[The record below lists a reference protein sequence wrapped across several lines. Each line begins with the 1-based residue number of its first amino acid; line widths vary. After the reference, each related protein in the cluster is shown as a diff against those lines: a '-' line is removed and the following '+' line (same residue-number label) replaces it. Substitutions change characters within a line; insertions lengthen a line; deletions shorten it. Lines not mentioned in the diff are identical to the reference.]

1 MSDQVVD
8 TLEEPNN
15 QNTNTE
21 ELNVLNDND
30 NNNDDVVYSHE
41 DEHYEVDDRLSV
53 DDIDSMT
60 DEEFAEYLNG
70 KSTNVDI
77 KEKEDPQKQQEE
89 EEEKESEP
97 EPQQEEKGEKV
108 QEDSNDSKKN
118 TSVVNKE
125 VKKEESTKQDLNQ
138 DDIKAAYEAI
148 FKPFKANGK
157 EIAPKTVDDVISLM
171 QMGANYTKKMQLMA
185 PMKRSVESLNK
196 AGITDTDLNFLI
208 DVHNGDKEAIKK
220 LLEKHKV
227 DPIDLDMENTNYVPK
242 NNIVSDS
249 DIEYANILEDIQPS
263 LPKIQKIITEQWDP
277 KSKEYLL
284 KDPQLMKALHEEIEM
299 GRFDKVQTMV
309 EMEKTFGRAKEKSDL
324 EIYIDL
330 VSKIAAAEQ
339 NTAISSNTKKSLP
352 DQTVTK
358 PIPDKTKAAPVRTK
372 QSNQGTPLSE
382 KDLFSL
388 SDEEFM
394 KLSERG
400 LI

>member
-1 MSDQVVD
+1 MSNQVVN

-70 KSTNVDI
+70 KSTNVDT

-208 DVHNGDKEAIKK
+208 DIHNGDKEAIKK

-309 EMEKTFGRAKEKSDL
+309 EMEKTFGRAKGKSDI

-330 VSKIAAAEQ
+330 VSKIATEQ
-339 NTAISSNTKKSLP
+339 NTATPSNTNKSLP

>member
-8 TLEEPNN
+8 TLDEFDN

-21 ELNVLNDND
+21 ELDVSND
-30 NNNDDVVYSHE
+30 NNDDNYDVANSPEKE
-41 DEHYEVDDRLSV
+41 DEDDDRLSV
-53 DDIDSMT
+53 EDLDSMT

-70 KSTNVDI
+70 KGTTKIDA
-77 KEKEDPQKQQEE
+77 KEKEESQKQQEE
-89 EEEKESEP
+89 EEKI
-97 EPQQEEKGEKV
+97 
-108 QEDSNDSKKN
+108 QEDSSDPKKD
-118 TSVVNKE
+118 TSIVNKE
-125 VKKEESTKQDLNQ
+125 ESIKQDLNQ
-138 DDIKAAYEAI
+138 DDIKAVYEAI

-208 DVHNGDKEAIKK
+208 DVHKGDKEAIKK

-309 EMEKTFGRAKEKSDL
+309 EMEKTFGRAKGKSDI

-330 VSKIAAAEQ
+330 VSKIATEQ
-339 NTAISSNTKKSLP
+339 NTATPSNTNKSLP